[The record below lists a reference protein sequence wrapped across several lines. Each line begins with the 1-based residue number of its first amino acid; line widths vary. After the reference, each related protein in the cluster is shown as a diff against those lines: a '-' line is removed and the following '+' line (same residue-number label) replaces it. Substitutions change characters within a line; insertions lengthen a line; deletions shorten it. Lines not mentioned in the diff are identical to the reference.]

1 VSLKHGCVDAGS
13 TLYKVCSVTEAW
25 LYWRRF
31 NTVQGLQYL
40 IADQLQQL
48 DAARDCVVDNLDK
61 LHSTD
66 PQLLVDEVTQCCL
79 RPPLNFQFPK

>member
-1 VSLKHGCVDAGS
+1 VPAVYINQIEG
-13 TLYKVCSVTEAW
+13 W
-25 LYWRRF
+25 LCGHRF
-31 NTVQGLQYL
+31 NTLHGLQYL

-48 DAARDCVVDNLDK
+48 DAARDCVVNNLDK

-66 PQLLVDEVTQCCL
+66 PQLLVDAVTKCCL